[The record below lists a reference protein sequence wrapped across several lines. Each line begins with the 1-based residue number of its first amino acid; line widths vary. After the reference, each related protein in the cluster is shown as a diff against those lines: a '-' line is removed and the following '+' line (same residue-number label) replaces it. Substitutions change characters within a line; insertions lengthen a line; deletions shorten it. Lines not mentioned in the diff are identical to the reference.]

1 MTSIP
6 TACAAFLLVTATLAG
21 VSEVSWPSLSEFKA
35 TSGRAATAA
44 DVAAGAAVF
53 VMQDGGTPIGQPIDI
68 VLPQYAFH
76 LDADTGKKERCIV
89 IQAEEARGRRLIG
102 AYALPD
108 RQLLAGFY
116 NEFQLLGTTS
126 PSSSEK

>member
-1 MTSIP
+1 
-6 TACAAFLLVTATLAG
+6 
-21 VSEVSWPSLSEFKA
+21 
-35 TSGRAATAA
+35 
-44 DVAAGAAVF
+44 
-53 VMQDGGTPIGQPIDI
+53 MQDGGTPIGQPIDI